1 MCRINILYLIYL
13 KIPMKESYFS
23 LGLMSGT
30 SMDGVDASIIS
41 SNGKDK
47 YHSIYDEFYEYDK
60 EIREE
65 LNLCREKIN
74 TKEDIFK
81 FKSDLNSLE
90 KKLTFFHAKI
100 TNEILNKKKKEIDLI
115 GFHGQTM
122 FHDGDNK
129 TSFQIGDG
137 NLLSQ
142 LTKKKVVYDFRKND
156 LNNGGQGAPLA
167 PIFHKLLSKF
177 TEKNIVS
184 FLNIGGISNETIIND
199 SGKMSAKDVGPGNC
213 LIDKW
218 IRLNTKDLYDNK
230 GEIAKSGKVDHIIL
244 ENNIDFFLNSKIS
257 KKKSLDIHDFDYS
270 FVRGLSLNDG
280 AATLTEFTAEIIS
293 KNILNK
299 NIYVC
304 GGGRKNKFL
313 IKRIEEK
320 IRNKI
325 NMIED
330 LNLNGDF
337 IESQAF
343 AYLAI
348 RSILS
353 LPISFPETT
362 GCSIPTIGGVIV
374 KNF

>member
-1 MCRINILYLIYL
+1 
-13 KIPMKESYFS
+13 
-23 LGLMSGT
+23 
-30 SMDGVDASIIS
+30 
-41 SNGKDK
+41 
-47 YHSIYDEFYEYDK
+47 
-60 EIREE
+60 
-65 LNLCREKIN
+65 
-74 TKEDIFK
+74 
-81 FKSDLNSLE
+81 
-90 KKLTFFHAKI
+90 
-100 TNEILNKKKKEIDLI
+100 
-115 GFHGQTM
+115 M
-122 FHDGDNK
+122 FHEGDNK

-156 LNNGGQGAPLA
+156 LKNGGQGAPLV

-177 TEKNIVS
+177 TEKKIVS

-199 SGKMSAKDVGPGNC
+199 NGKMSAKDVGPGNC

-230 GEIAKSGKVDHIIL
+230 GEIAKSGKVDHTIL

-293 KNILNK
+293 KNILNE
-299 NIYVC
+299 NIYAC

-313 IKRIEEK
+313 IQRIEEK
-320 IRNKI
+320 IKNKI